1 MEFMQGIEMYN
12 DLIQHTIVLETDSLL
27 DGGIFTGEM
36 IEVFGPPAVGKTQ
49 LALTLTAATIEKQH
63 NVIYFDSTSSFSAER
78 LLQILSLRSNL
89 YSMQRNKLLL
99 SNVRCFPV
107 YLAVDFIDQLKKIG
121 QALEQEWDSFFIK
134 SKLIIVDSIA
144 SLITPILGGQ
154 QFKGHAIMSKIGLL
168 LKKISHQF
176 GIAVLVINNSV
187 LNYKPDTVPC
197 YGQYKPSLGQ
207 TWHCVPSIRLMLD
220 FTNEKSTQRVCTIQK
235 HTRLP
240 GNLSTCVCIQME
252 GLCTSSVKMTT
263 K

>member
-12 DLIQHTIVLETDSLL
+12 DLIQHTIVLETGCKSLDSLL

-154 QFKGHAIMSKIGLL
+154 QFKDEHDIFIEW
-168 LKKISHQF
+168 LKEVHIPETDEHDTFIEWLKEVHIPETH
-176 GIAVLVINNSV
+176 LVEFYFDGEQDIE
-187 LNYKPDTVPC
+187 
-197 YGQYKPSLGQ
+197 GGPS
-207 TWHCVPSIRLMLD
+207 
-220 FTNEKSTQRVCTIQK
+220 
-235 HTRLP
+235 
-240 GNLSTCVCIQME
+240 
-252 GLCTSSVKMTT
+252 
-263 K
+263 